1 MKWVQLTVTISPE
14 ASEAVANQLFDLDA
28 LGVEIRDAQPP
39 SSQSTILISY
49 YPMDDLVGDRIQKVQ
64 RFIDLL
70 PEWDL
75 PVGQASITLKAIQ
88 DTDWTEEWRSA
99 FPPRRIGN
107 RIIVAPTWV
116 EILPKPSEVLIR
128 LDPGMAFGTGHHPTT
143 CLSIRLLEETIK
155 GNEVLADI
163 GTGSGILSIAA
174 AKLGVRRVDAVD
186 LDETTLPVASKN
198 FQLNDVE
205 SVVRLQAGNGLD
217 ACAGEYDVIIAN
229 ILTKVLLPMIPE
241 FPQFL
246 NAGSVVILSGIMTQ
260 EAAQV
265 VKVLKLHQ
273 LFPIKIE
280 QDEEWVGISAKL
292 SDGSP
297 QLYS

>member
-1 MKWVQLTVTISPE
+1 M
-14 ASEAVANQLFDLDA
+14 AF
-28 LGVEIRDAQPP
+28 
-39 SSQSTILISY
+39 
-49 YPMDDLVGDRIQKVQ
+49 RI
-64 RFIDLL
+64 
-70 PEWDL
+70 
-75 PVGQASITLKAIQ
+75 
-88 DTDWTEEWRSA
+88 
-99 FPPRRIGN
+99 PPRRIGN

-186 LDETTLPVASKN
+186 LDETTLPVASNN

>member
-39 SSQSTILISY
+39 SSQSAILISY
-49 YPMDDLVGDRIQKVQ
+49 FPMDDLVGDRIQKVQ

-99 FPPRRIGN
+99 FSPRRIGN

-116 EILPKPSEVLIR
+116 EILPKPTEVLIR

-205 SVVRLQAGNGLD
+205 SVVRLQSGNGLD

-246 NAGSVVILSGIMTQ
+246 NVGSVVILSGIMAQ

-265 VKVLKLHQ
+265 VKALKLH
-273 LFPIKIE
+273 
-280 QDEEWVGISAKL
+280 KL
-292 SDGSP
+292 SP
-297 QLYS
+297 INH

>member
-116 EILPKPSEVLIR
+116 EILPKPTEVLIR

>member
-39 SSQSTILISY
+39 SSQSAILISY
-49 YPMDDLVGDRIQKVQ
+49 FQMDDLVGDRIQKVQ

-99 FPPRRIGN
+99 FSPRRIGN

-116 EILPKPSEVLIR
+116 EILPKPTEVLIR

-246 NAGSVVILSGIMTQ
+246 NVGSVVILSGIMAQ

-265 VKVLKLHQ
+265 VKALKLHK
-273 LFPIKIE
+273 LSPTIIE
-280 QDEEWVGISAKL
+280 QDEEWVAISARL
-292 SDGSP
+292 GDRS
-297 QLYS
+297 L

>member
-246 NAGSVVILSGIMTQ
+246 NVGSVVILSGIMTQ

-280 QDEEWVGISAKL
+280 QDEEWVGIAAKL

>member
-39 SSQSTILISY
+39 ASQSATLISHF
-49 YPMDDLVGDRIQKVQ
+49 PMDDLVGDRVQKVR

-70 PEWDL
+70 PEWEL
-75 PVGQASITLKAIQ
+75 PAGLASITLKAIQ
-88 DTDWTEEWRSA
+88 DTDWAEEWRSA
-99 FPPRRIGN
+99 FPPQKIGN

-116 EILPKPSEVLIR
+116 EIMPDPSEVLIR

-143 CLSIRLLEETIK
+143 RLSIRLLEKAIK
-155 GNEVLADI
+155 GNEILADI

-174 AKLGVRRVDAVD
+174 AKLGARRIDAVD
-186 LDETTLPVASKN
+186 FDETTLPVASQN

-217 ACAGEYDVIIAN
+217 ACDGKYDVIIAN

-241 FPQFL
+241 LPQSL
-246 NAGSVVILSGIMTQ
+246 NVGGTVILSGIMTQ
-260 EAAQV
+260 EVEQV
-265 VKVLKLHQ
+265 VKAIKPQQ
-273 LFPIKIE
+273 LYPINTE
-280 QDEEWVGISAKL
+280 QDEGWVAIMAKL
-292 SDGSP
+292 SEES
-297 QLYS
+297 LELHS

>member
-39 SSQSTILISY
+39 SSQSAILISY

-205 SVVRLQAGNGLD
+205 SVVRLQAGNGPD

-273 LFPIKIE
+273 LFPINH
-280 QDEEWVGISAKL
+280 
-292 SDGSP
+292 
-297 QLYS
+297 

>member
-39 SSQSTILISY
+39 SSQSAILISY

-205 SVVRLQAGNGLD
+205 SVVRLQAGNGPD

-246 NAGSVVILSGIMTQ
+246 NAESVVILSGIMTQ

>member
-39 SSQSTILISY
+39 SSQSAILISY
-49 YPMDDLVGDRIQKVQ
+49 FPMDDLVGDRIQKVQ

-99 FPPRRIGN
+99 FSPRRIGN

-116 EILPKPSEVLIR
+116 EILPKPTEVLIR

-246 NAGSVVILSGIMTQ
+246 NVGSVVILSGIMAQ

-273 LFPIKIE
+273 LFPINIE
-280 QDEEWVGISAKL
+280 HDEEWVGISAKL
-292 SDGSP
+292 SDRSP

>member
-39 SSQSTILISY
+39 SSQSAILISY

-273 LFPIKIE
+273 LFPINIE
-280 QDEEWVGISAKL
+280 HDEEWVGIAAKL

>member
-116 EILPKPSEVLIR
+116 EILPKPTEVLIR

-246 NAGSVVILSGIMTQ
+246 NVGSVVILSGIMTQ
-260 EAAQV
+260 EAARV

-273 LFPIKIE
+273 LFPINIE
-280 QDEEWVGISAKL
+280 HDEKWVGIAAKL

>member
-39 SSQSTILISY
+39 SSQSAILISY

-99 FPPRRIGN
+99 FSPRRIGN

-116 EILPKPSEVLIR
+116 EILPKPTEVLIR

>member
-39 SSQSTILISY
+39 SSQSAILISY

-143 CLSIRLLEETIK
+143 CFSIRLLEETIK